1 MILKLEGRIAGPWA
15 AELDRFWE
23 QTAPRSKQRKLSI
36 DLRGTTYADAD
47 GIRVLKAI
55 YSQTGATILAGTPW
69 TRYLAEEVT
78 TKNETHA
85 QAEGLNA

>member
-1 MILKLEGRIAGPWA
+1 MLRISVEQNSNAMILKLEGRIAGPWA

-23 QTAPRSKQRKLSI
+23 ETAPHSKQRKLSI

-69 TRYLAEEVT
+69 TRTPSRGA
-78 TKNETHA
+78 K
-85 QAEGLNA
+85 